1 MGTTCP
7 RRLRRPVVAE
17 YAAACLGTG
26 REPCDWTH
34 RGHGFNAAAEKHAAA
49 TGHGTTTH
57 LAGGPFE
64 RGRTA

>member
-1 MGTTCP
+1 
-7 RRLRRPVVAE
+7 VAE

-49 TGHGTTTH
+49 TGHGTVVCM
-57 LAGGPFE
+57 AGGPFD
-64 RGRTA
+64 RTREAS